1 MGTGTSSS
9 SDVLPSVLPPAPLKS
24 ILQPPAQP
32 GIAARPLLSLS
43 ENRHSA
49 VHAGLLSTA
58 VRPRSPRVCPAGSPS
73 TGGGFSFSLDS
84 LNSDLMDAV
93 LEQGDRQRKQAGGS
107 PPRAQVASM
116 VFAVNPNIAARQ
128 PSSTET
134 AAAAAAPPAAPP
146 PAVAPPTAPSP
157 PCNTLLLA
165 PLLETP
171 QPAAAPATIPATT
184 PTLLAPTFGA
194 PLSGA
199 LLPLLLASTAVIVS
213 GAPPAFT
220 GLAAAGASITANI
233 VDEVAS
239 QLEAAVEVERSR
251 LAARKRPGAPPA
263 HSPRW
268 AFNRTQAK

>member
-1 MGTGTSSS
+1 M
-9 SDVLPSVLPPAPLKS
+9 
-24 ILQPPAQP
+24 
-32 GIAARPLLSLS
+32 
-43 ENRHSA
+43 
-49 VHAGLLSTA
+49 
-58 VRPRSPRVCPAGSPS
+58 
-73 TGGGFSFSLDS
+73 DS

-93 LEQGDRQRKQAGGS
+93 LEQGDRQRKQAGGR

-128 PSSTET
+128 PSSTEA

-146 PAVAPPTAPSP
+146 PAVAPPAAPSP
-157 PCNTLLLA
+157 PRVNPIISARKPGKTL
-165 PLLETP
+165 

-199 LLPLLLASTAVIVS
+199 LLPLLLASTAVIV
-213 GAPPAFT
+213 GGTPPAFT

-233 VDEVAS
+233 ADEVAS

-251 LAARKRPGAPPA
+251 LAARKRPWALSA
-263 HSPRW
+263 HSPR
-268 AFNRTQAK
+268 